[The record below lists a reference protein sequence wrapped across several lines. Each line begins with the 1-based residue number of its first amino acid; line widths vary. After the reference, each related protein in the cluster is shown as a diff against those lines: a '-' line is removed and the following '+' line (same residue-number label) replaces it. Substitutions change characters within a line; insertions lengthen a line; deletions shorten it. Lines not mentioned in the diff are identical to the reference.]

1 MKICFV
7 GTGSIGK
14 RHIRNVWNVAK
25 ERGMDIELHA
35 LRSSRSD
42 LEKDIQLLV
51 KKQAYSYEEL
61 DDFYDA
67 VYIANPTNLHYETIL
82 QLQDKCNN
90 FFIEKPVFNKTNQD
104 ISQIKQHKD
113 MLMYVAC
120 PLRYTQ
126 VLDEARKVIKTEHV
140 ISAKAISSSYLPDW
154 RPNTDYRKVYSAH
167 KNQGGGVVIDLIHEW
182 DYLISLFG
190 FPAKVHMLAGKYSDL
205 EIDSEDLAIYIAA
218 YGDKLL
224 ELHLDYF
231 GRETQRYLEL
241 FTTMNH
247 YLFDIAG
254 SRVIKNGT
262 TIFSFEEDG
271 NRKYIEETK
280 HFFHL
285 IEHKEENT
293 NSLEHALKTMRI
305 AYGEEGTW

>member
-14 RHIRNVWNVAK
+14 RHIRNVWNVAR
-25 ERGMDIELHA
+25 ERGMDVELHA
-35 LRSSRSD
+35 LRSSHTD
-42 LEKDIQLLV
+42 LEKDIQPLI
-51 KKQAYSYEEL
+51 KRQAYSYGEL

-67 VYIANPTNLHYETIL
+67 AYIANPTSLHYETIL
-82 QLQDKCNN
+82 QLQDKCHN
-90 FFIEKPVFNKTNQD
+90 FFVEKPVFNSTNPD
-104 ISQIKQHKD
+104 ISKIRQQKD
-113 MLMYVAC
+113 LLFYVAC

-126 VLDEARKVIKTEHV
+126 VLDEARKVAETEHV

-154 RPNTDYRKVYSAH
+154 RPDVDYRKIYSAH
-167 KNQGGGVVIDLIHEW
+167 KSQGGGVVIDLIHEW

-190 FPAKVHMLAGKYSDL
+190 FPAKVHMLAGKFSDL
-205 EIDSEDLAIYIAA
+205 EIDSEDLAVYIAR
-218 YGDKLL
+218 YEDKLV

-231 GRETQRYLEL
+231 GRETQRSLEV
-241 FTTMNH
+241 FTPRNH

-254 SRVIKNGT
+254 SRVIKNGE
-262 TIFSFEEDG
+262 TILTFDEDG

-285 IEHKEENT
+285 MEHKEENT

-305 AYGEEGTW
+305 AYGEESTW